1 MSVNYCEVSMSN
13 ISQSFAFCINLER
26 KFLFVNF
33 KGTNLV
39 ASVVNRK
46 SNKKLKLI
54 GTED

>member
-13 ISQSFAFCINLER
+13 ISQSFAFCINLKR

-39 ASVVNRK
+39 ASAVNRK

>member
-1 MSVNYCEVSMSN
+1 MSVNYCGVSMSN
-13 ISQSFAFCINLER
+13 ISQSFTFCINLKR

-39 ASVVNRK
+39 ASVVNSK